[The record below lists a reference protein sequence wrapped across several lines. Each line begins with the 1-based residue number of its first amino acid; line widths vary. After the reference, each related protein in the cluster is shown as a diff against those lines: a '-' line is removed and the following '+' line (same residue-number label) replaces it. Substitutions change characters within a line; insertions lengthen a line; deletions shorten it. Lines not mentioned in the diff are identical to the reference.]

1 MALAAQGRDHWIA
14 CYVHV
19 DRSYRMRISAAIV
32 ALITALVPALTVTA
46 PTASASGQCRPGYE
60 LYDTGIP
67 GAFKEDRNLNGL
79 VCDRWKQ
86 TSTGFRHWYTDDR

>member
-1 MALAAQGRDHWIA
+1 MALAALGLDHWTA
-14 CYVHV
+14 SYANLN
-19 DRSYRMRISAAIV
+19 RRYRMRNAAAIV

-46 PTASASGQCRPGYE
+46 PTASAAGQCRPGSE
-60 LYDTGIP
+60 LYDTGIA

>member
-1 MALAAQGRDHWIA
+1 MALAALGRDHWIA
-14 CYVHV
+14 SYANV
-19 DRSYRMRISAAIV
+19 DRRYRMRISAATV

-46 PTASASGQCRPGYE
+46 PTASASGQCRPGYD
-60 LYDTGIP
+60 LYDTGVA